1 MWTKLTCFNKVQYE
15 SVKRINARLIITL
28 SNYWI
33 NKGQKIAKL
42 IINVHNKIYE
52 SILYIVFNF

>member
-1 MWTKLTCFNKVQYE
+1 MELRCTCFNKVQYD

-28 SNYWI
+28 SNDWI

-42 IINVHNKIYE
+42 NININNKVYK
-52 SILYIVFNF
+52 SILFIVFNF